1 MPRKGESSPLN
12 IHFTSTE
19 YALNMHL
26 KKGWLPIGKFG
37 FVGQDSKSRT
47 HGWPVRNWNYQC
59 TRGSPTFRCIYLS
72 LLFLIFSRICRNSSP
87 IIYLTYVRE
96 LQIPIFCIRNIL
108 FCHFITLLPQTSTWI
123 LLLQPSGPLC
133 IGTSV
138 YLKPQLS
145 SMTHGVSHKMPSN
158 YESGQI
164 QLAPFGAS
172 WFSVYSIHRLLI
184 CQPDRILLLQS
195 IRLHW
200 FPRY

>member
-1 MPRKGESSPLN
+1 MHWICTWRKDDCRSVNLDLWAKTANQG
-12 IHFTSTE
+12 H
-19 YALNMHL
+19 M
-26 KKGWLPIGKFG
+26 
-37 FVGQDSKSRT
+37 VGQW
-47 HGWPVRNWNYQC
+47 GIWNYQC